1 MHERLKELRIERN
14 FKLKEVAEKLNV
26 TIRTIVYA
34 ILSKKSTILV
44 KKILLFLFV
53 LICINLSRYE
63 DGTREPSVEMIIK
76 FCKLYDV
83 SADYLLGLTDSY

>member
-26 TIRTIVYA
+26 TIRTI
-34 ILSKKSTILV
+34 
-44 KKILLFLFV
+44 
-53 LICINLSRYE
+53 SRYE
-63 DGTREPSVEMIIK
+63 DGTREPPVEMIIK

>member
-1 MHERLKELRIERN
+1 MHERLKDLLIELN

-26 TIRTIVYA
+26 TIRTI
-34 ILSKKSTILV
+34 
-44 KKILLFLFV
+44 
-53 LICINLSRYE
+53 SRYE